1 MNNENNVRDN
11 RPKGLSISSLI
22 SKTAQTENTNN
33 FEMLPI
39 EKLVPFYDH
48 PFKPYTETELA
59 DLVESIKEIG
69 IIHPVVV
76 RKKQDGKFEILSGH
90 NRTEAA
96 KLAGLRDVPTK
107 ILNVDDDTAKMI
119 VTETNL
125 KQREK
130 ICHSDKAKAYKMQL
144 DALKN
149 QGKRKDLLSKV
160 DDEIN
165 FGSIGPEVEGS
176 NNNFRSIGPEVKYAR
191 DIVADRN
198 NTSAKQI
205 SRYIRLSYLH
215 TGLLDKVDKE
225 RIPLR
230 SGVELSYINEVTQGL
245 IDNILNKNEELSISI
260 QVASALKMLP
270 EAQLENLNEDE
281 LAMILIGKESNK
293 QGVQNQSQPKKFVP
307 FKMAFKAAEKQF
319 KEVDAEI
326 ASKLDEK
333 KLEEVVVQ
341 AIKKYIADLN
351 V

>member
-1 MNNENNVRDN
+1 MNNENSNKDN
-11 RPKGLSISSLI
+11 RPRTLLLSNLI

-39 EKLVPFYDH
+39 EKLDPFYDH
-48 PFKPYTETELA
+48 PFRPYTETELA
-59 DLVESIKEIG
+59 DLVESIKEFG

-76 RKKQDGKFEILSGH
+76 RRKQDGRYEILSGH

-96 KLAGLRDVPTK
+96 KIAGLRDVPTK

-149 QGKRKDLLSKV
+149 QGKRNDFISTIESGETGWSNGPQV
-160 DDEIN
+160 DSEEN
-165 FGSIGPEVEGS
+165 TQRWPNGPQ
-176 NNNFRSIGPEVKYAR
+176 VKSR
-191 DIVADRN
+191 DIVAEMN

-205 SRYIRLSYLH
+205 SRYIRLNYLH
-215 TGLLDKVDKE
+215 EGLLDKVDIE
-225 RIPLR
+225 RIPFR
-230 SGVELSYINEVTQGL
+230 SGVELSYINKATQDL

-260 QVASALKMLP
+260 QVASVLKMLP

-281 LAMILIGKESNK
+281 LTMILIGKESK
-293 QGVQNQSQPKKFVP
+293 HGVQNLSKPKKFVP
-307 FKMAFKAAEKQF
+307 FKMAFRAAEKQF
-319 KEVDAEI
+319 KEVDDET

-351 V
+351 I